1 MQLAQAID
9 AWVDAHGASLSA
21 LTRRDIEHIQAA
33 VIEVGWHEVPHDE
46 VDREVREDIIDEA
59 TRTGTLGGSA
69 ITEFLGVVVGWAG
82 EKEAKPRGDEEA
94 LVPTG
99 ARHAQDESDD
109 DESDDDDDDDDDEYD
124 DDHNDDEYDDDNNDE
139 SEYESD
145 DDHDDEYDDDDDDS
159 EYESD
164 DEYDDDD
171 ESDDDHDDEYDDD
184 GYDDDHHPEDWV
196 GYLSTAQDGDDFT
209 GLPPENEA
217 DTDTETAAA
226 SSFFNAIDSST
237 PADDDLVV
245 VNKQDDSSP
254 ETTGGVFS
262 AAAEHVQRKPLSG
275 IDWIT
280 VAYFTVAAICFALVI
295 YFYLSSK

>member
-33 VIEVGWHEVPHDE
+33 VIEVGWHELPHDE

-109 DESDDDDDDDDDEYD
+109 DESDDDDHDDEYD
-124 DDHNDDEYDDDNNDE
+124 DDHD
-139 SEYESD
+139 
-145 DDHDDEYDDDDDDS
+145 DDDDDDS
-159 EYESD
+159 EYEYESD
-164 DEYDDDD
+164 DEY
-171 ESDDDHDDEYDDD
+171 EYDDD
-184 GYDDDHHPEDWV
+184 GYDDDGYDDDHDPEDWV

-209 GLPPENEA
+209 GLPPENETA
-217 DTDTETAAA
+217 ADTETAAA

>member
-69 ITEFLGVVVGWAG
+69 ITEFLGVVVDWAD
-82 EKEAKPRGDEEA
+82 EKEAKLRGGEEA

-99 ARHAQDESDD
+99 AFHDQDESDD
-109 DESDDDDDDDDDEYD
+109 DESDDDDDDDDDEY
-124 DDHNDDEYDDDNNDE
+124 
-139 SEYESD
+139 
-145 DDHDDEYDDDDDDS
+145 DDDDDS

-209 GLPPENEA
+209 GLPPENETA
-217 DTDTETAAA
+217 ADTETAAA

-237 PADDDLVV
+237 PADDELVV
-245 VNKQDDSSP
+245 ANKEDDSSP

-262 AAAEHVQRKPLSG
+262 AAAKHVPRKPVSG

-295 YFYLSSK
+295 YFYLSST

>member
-82 EKEAKPRGDEEA
+82 ENEAKPRGDEEA

-109 DESDDDDDDDDDEYD
+109 DESEY
-124 DDHNDDEYDDDNNDE
+124 
-139 SEYESD
+139 
-145 DDHDDEYDDDDDDS
+145 DDHDDES
-159 EYESD
+159 
-164 DEYDDDD
+164 EYDDHDD
-171 ESDDDHDDEYDDD
+171 ESDDDHDDESDDDDDDDDDSEYEYEYESDDDDGYDDD
-184 GYDDDHHPEDWV
+184 GYDDDHDPEDWV

-209 GLPPENEA
+209 GLPPENETA
-217 DTDTETAAA
+217 ADTETAAA